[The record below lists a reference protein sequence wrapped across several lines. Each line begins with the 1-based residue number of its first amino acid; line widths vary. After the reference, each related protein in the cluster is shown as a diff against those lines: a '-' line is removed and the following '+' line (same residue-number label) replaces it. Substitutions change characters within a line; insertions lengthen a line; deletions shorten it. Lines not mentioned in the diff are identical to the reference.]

1 MLLGQGFPGSQVG
14 GAAEEFRT
22 RGALA
27 RTQAHLRAI
36 MDRED
41 MPLVQRHKF
50 LWDRYRSVRQ
60 DIYVQG
66 FDSAT
71 EVAMIEEHV
80 RRPTC
85 SGANTLSSPGK
96 YQDGGLHIP

>member
-1 MLLGQGFPGSQVG
+1 MP
-14 GAAEEFRT
+14 EEFRT

-27 RTQAHLRAI
+27 RTQAHLRRI
-36 MDRED
+36 MDRAD
-41 MPLVQRHKF
+41 VPLVQLHKF
-50 LWDRYRSVRQ
+50 LWDRFRSVRQ

-80 RRPTC
+80 R
-85 SGANTLSSPGK
+85 GPGRLAALPRAC
-96 YQDGGLHIP
+96 QCAGR